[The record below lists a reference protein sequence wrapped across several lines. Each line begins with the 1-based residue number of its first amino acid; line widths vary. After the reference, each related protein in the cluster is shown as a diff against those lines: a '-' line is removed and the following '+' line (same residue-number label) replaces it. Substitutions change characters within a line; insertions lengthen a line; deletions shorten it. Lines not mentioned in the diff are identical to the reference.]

1 MQMDFRGQKV
11 GNYTLRD
18 IIGNGGHATVYLG
31 IHDYLPNKKDAIK
44 ILKVSDITSQIPE
57 SEKNKFLEEGQT
69 IESLTHP
76 NIVRV
81 LDVGFLDKYNGM
93 PCSIPYIVMT
103 WAPQG
108 SLRKAYPEGHRLPI
122 DTIVS
127 YVNQMAKALQYAH
140 DRQPKHI
147 IHCDVKPENMLIMG
161 PGQIVLSDFGIAVA
175 NHKTTEFPISQGGQ
189 QKSVKVFGTVG
200 YMAQE
205 RFFGQVSRASDQYSL
220 AIVAYEWLTGHRP
233 FSGNDA
239 EVMMKHLNVDPPSMR
254 ADFPD
259 ISEEIEEVVM
269 RALQKDLHDRYP
281 TISEFAQAFEQATQS
296 SQRLSQPQVI
306 YQPNPSSPSPQ
317 PQPVQ
322 ATPSPPVFPQPDPTL
337 PWQQPVNQPN
347 QPSPQPQVQ
356 QPQSVN
362 QPNQPSPQPQPQPQ
376 PVNQQ
381 NSPSPWPQPQAQP
394 QPVNQPNPPSPR
406 PQPAPRPNVGNPPH
420 SQYATRPTP
429 PGPAS
434 QGPMHLSGSG
444 QTGPTSSNNTTV
456 NVNSL
461 NARTKKTARATRQAA
476 GGFQEFKEVFEFVS
490 PNVRNNFKGS
500 RDFLRMPEYFRF
512 RMTNY
517 ILIIICAIGL
527 AIDLLQYSILSV
539 FLIAILPAIMIPIF
553 RWFIQIVKP
562 PMALVIGS
570 IISLY
575 YGFCVWA
582 IIDKLSNARSLSA
595 LTSWLQFLLTVA
607 AIITS
612 FLLNRHYLNRRLK

>member
-175 NHKTTEFPISQGGQ
+175 NHKTTELPISQGGE

-254 ADFPD
+254 TEFPD

-269 RALQKDLHDRYP
+269 QALEKDLHERYP
-281 TISEFAQAFEQATQS
+281 TISEFAQAFEQAARS
-296 SQRLSQPQVI
+296 SQRPSQPQVVH
-306 YQPNPSSPSPQ
+306 QPNPPSPSPQ
-317 PQPVQ
+317 PQAAP
-322 ATPSPPVFPQPDPTL
+322 PSPPQPVFPSPDPTL
-337 PWQQPVNQPN
+337 PRQQPVNQPN
-347 QPSPQPQVQ
+347 PPSPQPQVQ
-356 QPQSVN
+356 P
-362 QPNQPSPQPQPQPQ
+362 
-376 PVNQQ
+376 
-381 NSPSPWPQPQAQP
+381 QP

-406 PQPAPRPNVGNPPH
+406 PQPAPRPNVANLPH
-420 SQYATRPTP
+420 SQHATTLMP

-434 QGPMHLSGSG
+434 QGQIHLSGSG
-444 QTGPTSSNNTTV
+444 QTGPVSSNNTTV

-461 NARTKKTARATRQAA
+461 NARTKKAARAKKQAA

-527 AIDLLQYSILSV
+527 AIDLLQYSIFSV

-582 IIDKLSNARSLSA
+582 IIDKLSNIRSLSA
-595 LTSWLQFLLTVA
+595 LTSWLQFVLTVA